1 MIDSLFGINNF
12 IVTMTILPFDPA
24 DIATRAGP
32 RYRAIADALRDAI
45 KSGRVS
51 PGTKLPPLRDLAY
64 ALGVTVGTVSRAYAL
79 AASRGEVSGEVGR
92 GTYVLERGGLAR
104 GGTGVGSTAHITAPD
119 ASEAA
124 MKAAY
129 PPPVGQDEAL
139 SAALTTLLANR
150 AREPAPSLFNS
161 YPPPGGTLRD
171 RQAAAHWLAHG
182 AFAPQADDIF
192 ICSGVQQA
200 ILTAILTATQPGDVI
215 LTETI
220 TYHAMVNQ
228 AVLTGRRVA
237 PVDMD
242 AEGVLPAALERLARE
257 TRPAAL
263 FIVPTLHNPTSA
275 IMSEERRRQIAEI
288 ARAHDIAIIED
299 DIYGKL
305 VAGRPLPLA
314 HIAPDQTWYVTSL
327 AKTVGCGLRIGFL
340 LPPPSSRERARA
352 VLNAQGQTTPS
363 VMMDLATRLI
373 ETGSAQSLCNSIIGE
388 IRLRHDITSR
398 ALAAHRVS
406 THPASLYAWLELPES
421 WRATAFV
428 DAAQQRGVAIAAG
441 EDFMVGRTDRASRH
455 VRLAIGQPQDCAE
468 LERGLEIISA
478 LLSESHTRIAAPA

>member
-1 MIDSLFGINNF
+1 
-12 IVTMTILPFDPA
+12 MTISPFDPT
-24 DIATRAGP
+24 DITARAGP

-45 KSGRVS
+45 RSGTAS
-51 PGTKLPPLRDLAY
+51 PGMKLPPVRDLAY

-79 AASRGEVSGEVGR
+79 AASRGEVAGEVGR
-92 GTYVLERGGLAR
+92 GTYVLDRSGLAR
-104 GGTGVGSTAHITAPD
+104 GGAGVGSAAYLTPPD

-129 PPPVGQDEAL
+129 PPSVGQDEIMGAAL
-139 SAALTTLLANR
+139 STLLAER
-150 AREPAPSLFNS
+150 GRERGPSLFNS

-171 RQAAAHWLAHG
+171 RQAAAAWLAHDH
-182 AFAPQADDIF
+182 FTPTADDILV
-192 ICSGVQQA
+192 CSGAQQA
-200 ILTAILTATQPGDVI
+200 ILTAILTATRPGDMI
-215 LTETI
+215 LTEAI

-228 AVLTGRRVA
+228 AVLTGRRVI

-242 AEGVLPAALERLARE
+242 AEGVLPAALERLAQE
-257 TRPAAL
+257 THPAAL

-275 IMSEERRRQIAEI
+275 IMGEERRQQIADI
-288 ARAHDIAIIED
+288 ARAHDITIIED

-305 VAGRPLPLA
+305 VANRPLPLA
-314 HIAPDQTWYVTSL
+314 YLAPDQTWYLTSL

-352 VLNAQGQTTPS
+352 VLNAQGQTAPS

-373 ETGSAQSLCNSIIGE
+373 ETGSAESLCTNIVAE
-388 IRLRHDITSR
+388 MQRRHDMT
-398 ALAAHRVS
+398 ACLLTGHLVA
-406 THPASLYAWLELPES
+406 THPASLYAWLELPEN

-428 DAAQQRGVAIAAG
+428 DAAQKRGVAIAAG

-455 VRLAIGQPQDCAE
+455 VRLAIGQPQDCDE

-478 LLSESHTRIAAPA
+478 LLSESHIHLATPA

>member
-1 MIDSLFGINNF
+1 
-12 IVTMTILPFDPA
+12 MTISPFDPT
-24 DIATRAGP
+24 DITARPGP

-45 KSGRVS
+45 KSGAAS
-51 PGTKLPPLRDLAY
+51 PGMKLPPVRDLAY

-79 AASRGEVSGEVGR
+79 AASRGEVAGEVGR
-92 GTYVLERGGLAR
+92 GTYVLDRSGLTR
-104 GGTGVGSTAHITAPD
+104 SGTGVGSAAYLTPPD

-129 PPPVGQDEAL
+129 PPSVGQDEIMGAAL
-139 SAALTTLLANR
+139 STLLAER
-150 AREPAPSLFNS
+150 GRERGPSLFNS

-171 RQAAAHWLAHG
+171 RQAAAAWLAHDH
-182 AFAPQADDIF
+182 FTPTADDILV
-192 ICSGVQQA
+192 CSGAQQA
-200 ILTAILTATQPGDVI
+200 ILTAILTATRPGDMI
-215 LTETI
+215 LTEAI

-228 AVLTGRRVA
+228 AVLTGRRVI

-242 AEGVLPAALERLARE
+242 AEGVLPAALERLAQE
-257 TRPAAL
+257 THPAAL

-275 IMSEERRRQIAEI
+275 IMGEERRQQIADI
-288 ARAHDIAIIED
+288 ARAHDITIIED

-305 VAGRPLPLA
+305 VANRPLPLA
-314 HIAPDQTWYVTSL
+314 YLAPDQTWYLTSL
-327 AKTVGCGLRIGFL
+327 AKTVGCGMRIGFL

-352 VLNAQGQTTPS
+352 VLNAQGQTAPS

-373 ETGSAQSLCNSIIGE
+373 ETGSAESLCMNIVAEMQRRHE
-388 IRLRHDITSR
+388 ITAHM
-398 ALAAHRVS
+398 LAAHPLV
-406 THPASLYAWLELPES
+406 THPASLYAWLELPEN

-428 DAAQQRGVAIAAG
+428 DAAQKRGVAIAAG

-455 VRLAIGQPQDCAE
+455 VRLAIGQPQDCDE

-478 LLSESHTRIAAPA
+478 LLSESHIHLATPA